1 MRSPFPVLFFIPG
14 NGFRKLTSIA
24 AELVVP
30 FIKMGCMK
38 VLASVI
44 MVLSF
49 GWASAQTTENT
60 GSNNDPPIYND
71 VSGTPY
77 VIRDWSEG
85 VIRFSSGRVT
95 DQFKIKFDCI
105 TNHLML
111 QFKGSSFATESK
123 VREFV
128 MYSKSGAGK
137 DSMVFRKGFPVTK
150 KANEETFYQV
160 LAEGK
165 TMLLLL
171 HIKQIT
177 EEQQI
182 ASKVIYRRIRDEQEY
197 YLLKDGAM
205 AVLPTDKSSIIQT
218 LNDQSEKIQQFINEH
233 QIKFRN
239 AEDFRKLIVY
249 YNSLL

>member
-1 MRSPFPVLFFIPG
+1 
-14 NGFRKLTSIA
+14 
-24 AELVVP
+24 
-30 FIKMGCMK
+30 MK
-38 VLASVI
+38 VLTFVI
-44 MVLSF
+44 MIFSF

-60 GSNNDPPIYND
+60 GTNNDPPIYND
-71 VSGTPY
+71 VSGSPY
-77 VIRDWSEG
+77 VVRDWSEG

-105 TNHLML
+105 TNRLML
-111 QFKGSSFATESK
+111 LFKGSSFASESK
-123 VREFV
+123 VKEFV
-128 MYSKSGAGK
+128 LYIKPGAGK
-137 DSMVFRKGFPVTK
+137 DSMIFRKGFPLTK
-150 KANEETFYQV
+150 KANEETFYQI

-165 TMLLLL
+165 TSLLCL

-197 YLLKDGAM
+197 YLLKDGTM
-205 AVLPTDKSSIIQT
+205 TLLPSDKSSIIEM
-218 LNDQSEKIQQFINEH
+218 LNDQSDKIQQFINVQ

-249 YNSLL
+249 YNSL

>member
-1 MRSPFPVLFFIPG
+1 
-14 NGFRKLTSIA
+14 
-24 AELVVP
+24 
-30 FIKMGCMK
+30 MK

-44 MVLSF
+44 MILSF
-49 GWASAQTTENT
+49 GSASAQTTENT
-60 GSNNDPPIYND
+60 GTTNDPPIYND
-71 VSGTPY
+71 VSGSPY
-77 VIRDWSEG
+77 IVRDWSDG

-105 TNHLML
+105 TNRLML
-111 QFKGSSFATESK
+111 LFKGSSFASESK
-123 VREFV
+123 VREFIL
-128 MYSKSGAGK
+128 YNKSTAGK
-137 DSMVFRKGFPVTK
+137 DSMVFRKGFPATK

-165 TMLLLL
+165 TTLLCL

-197 YLLKDGAM
+197 YLVKNGAM
-205 AVLPTDKSSIIQT
+205 TILPSDKSSIIEM
-218 LNDQSEKIQQFINEH
+218 LNDQSEKIQQFISEQ

-239 AEDFRKLIVY
+239 TEDFRKLVVY